1 MPKGM
6 FVKVS
11 IELRK
16 KQHIN
21 KKAGEKKHKQIKIK
35 LNCIGQKVIFYQT
48 RNF

>member
-11 IELRK
+11 GGLRK

-21 KKAGEKKHKQIKIK
+21 KTAGKNKKTKPTINKNK
-35 LNCIGQKVIFYQT
+35 M
-48 RNF
+48 

>member
-21 KKAGEKKHKQIKIK
+21 KKAGKNKQTNKNK
-35 LNCIGQKVIFYQT
+35 T
-48 RNF
+48 

>member
-21 KKAGEKKHKQIKIK
+21 KKAGKKNKQIKTK

>member
-11 IELRK
+11 GGLRK

-21 KKAGEKKHKQIKIK
+21 KPAGKNKTKPTINKNKI
-35 LNCIGQKVIFYQT
+35 
-48 RNF
+48 

>member
-11 IELRK
+11 KEVRE

-21 KKAGEKKHKQIKIK
+21 KKARNKTQTKIK
-35 LNCIGQKVIFYQT
+35 TKPNCKSQWVIFNQT